1 MPIMAFIIED
11 KKMYPIFDFAK
22 CYWSLHSKMVRLWL
36 RTLKWWSLASMHTA
50 NRKKTLSQT
59 LQFHVKFMCMLS

>member
-22 CYWSLHSKMVRLWL
+22 CYWSLHSKMA
-36 RTLKWWSLASMHTA
+36 LAPNS
-50 NRKKTLSQT
+50 
-59 LQFHVKFMCMLS
+59 